1 MDNPLYCG
9 ENIFQDIL
17 WSSNRNKEKNSMGQ
31 NGVLAYL
38 LQHTTITR
46 QQMPIS
52 ITGQKN
58 LNNKPL

>member
-1 MDNPLYCG
+1 M
-9 ENIFQDIL
+9 E
-17 WSSNRNKEKNSMGQ
+17 Q

>member
-17 WSSNRNKEKNSMGQ
+17 WSSTENKEKNSTEQ

-38 LQHTTITR
+38 LQHKTITR